1 MKLFVSLN
9 GDAPSVIT
17 KSSGNLHVNQV
28 RVTCYNSPLYYVC
41 FADTENNFVRTRVPS
56 SYAKTYR
63 KLISELFQSVN
74 EIGKYE
80 SGFYGFEF
88 VVPEITVSYNVL
100 TSK

>member
-1 MKLFVSLN
+1 MKLFVSLH
-9 GDAPSVIT
+9 GDVPSVIT
-17 KSSGNLHVNQV
+17 QSSGNLHVNQV
-28 RVTCYNSPLYYVC
+28 KVTCFTAPLYYVC
-41 FADTENNFVRTRVPS
+41 FADTDNNFVRTRVPS
-56 SYAKTYR
+56 AYAKTYR
-63 KLISELFQSVN
+63 KIIGQLFASMN